1 MTDDEIIEAMRLIL
15 ARTKFLVEPAGA
27 AATAALLTGK
37 AGVPSGSRAIATLS
51 GGNVDFEKLKSL
63 L

>member
-1 MTDDEIIEAMRLIL
+1 LLWEHKKLL
-15 ARTKFLVEPAGA
+15 GEPAGT

-37 AGVPSGSRAIATLS
+37 AGVEPGSRVVATLS
-51 GGNVDFEKLKSL
+51 GGNVDFEKLKRL